1 MTFPVPDNEAA
12 RLQALRQYEI
22 LDTAAEES
30 FDRIT
35 RIVSVFL
42 KMPTVRISLVDETHL
57 WFKSRQGFDAQKIPR
72 DVSICSHAIMHD
84 DVFVVNDLTADP
96 RFANNPNVV
105 GGLKFRFYAGAPLQT
120 RDNLNIGALCVNDTV
135 PRQLG
140 EEEKVFLTDMAQLV
154 MDEMD
159 LRLAGR
165 HAAEEISQRKA
176 AEEELQAM
184 KTNLQELVM
193 ERTADLEE
201 ALEKA
206 EVANRTKTDFL
217 SNMSHELRTPL
228 NAIIGFSE
236 MTKGEMFGPLGN
248 DTYRDYAGIINDT
261 GHHLLSVF
269 TELLDLSKIDAGV
282 DIKLEES
289 SIDIAKTVMQ
299 LAKIVLSRAQDSG
312 INLDTDVAIGLPALH
327 ADSIRVKQVL
337 LNLLDNA
344 LKFTKRGGSVV
355 FSAGVDDQM
364 QAYFTIADTGIG
376 IAAENLETIVKP
388 FTQVA
393 RVVTRTHE
401 GSGLGLPLSKSL
413 IELHGGTLQI
423 DSELGSGTTL
433 TLQFPASRTLTID
446 HSGVM

>member
-42 KMPTVRISLVDETHL
+42 KMPAVRISLVDENHL
-57 WFKSRQGFDAQKIPR
+57 WFKSRQGFDAQTIPR
-72 DVSICSHAIMHD
+72 DVAVCSHAIMHD
-84 DVFVVNDLTADP
+84 EIFVVNDLANDP
-96 RFANNPNVV
+96 RFGKNTTAT
-105 GGLKFRFYAGAPLQT
+105 GGRQFRFYAGAPLQT
-120 RDNLNIGALCVNDTV
+120 KDNLNIGALCVNDTV
-135 PRQLG
+135 PRQLSG
-140 EEEKVFLTDMAQLV
+140 EEENFLTDMARLV
-154 MDEMD
+154 MDQME

-165 HAAEEISQRKA
+165 HAAEEINQRKA
-176 AEEELQAM
+176 VEEELQAM
-184 KTNLQELVM
+184 KANLQELIT
-193 ERTADLEE
+193 ERTADLEQ

-206 EVANRTKTDFL
+206 EIANRTKTDFL

-228 NAIIGFSE
+228 NAIIGFSA
-236 MTKGEMFGPLGN
+236 MTKGEMFGPLSN
-248 DTYRDYAGIINDT
+248 DTYRDYAGIINET
-261 GHHLLSVF
+261 GQHLLSVF
-269 TELLDLSKIDAGV
+269 TELLDLSKIESGA

-312 INLDTDVAIGLPALH
+312 IELNTDVAIGLPALH
-327 ADSIRVKQVL
+327 ADSIRLKQIL

-344 LKFTKRGGSVV
+344 LKFTKSGGSVV

-364 QAYFTIADTGIG
+364 QAYFIIADTGIG
-376 IAAENLETIVKP
+376 IAAENLETVVKP
-388 FTQVA
+388 FAQVA
-393 RVVTRTHE
+393 RVITRAHE

-413 IELHGGTLQI
+413 VELHGGTLQI
-423 DSELGSGTTL
+423 ESEPGAGTTV
-433 TLQFPASRTLTID
+433 TLQFPASRTLVKD
-446 HSGVM
+446 QSGVV

>member
-1 MTFPVPDNEAA
+1 MTFPVPDNETA
-12 RLQALRQYEI
+12 RLQTLRQYEI

-35 RIVSVFL
+35 RIVSAFL
-42 KMPTVRISLVDETHL
+42 KMPTVRIALVDENHL
-57 WFKSRQGFDAQKIPR
+57 WFKSRKGFDAQKIPR
-72 DVSICSHAIMHD
+72 DVAICSHAIMHD
-84 DVFVVNDLTADP
+84 GVFVVNDLANDP
-96 RFANNPNVV
+96 RFADSPTVV
-105 GGLKFRFYAGAPLQT
+105 GGPQFRFYAGAPLQT

-135 PRQLG
+135 PRQLS
-140 EEEKVFLTDMAQLV
+140 EQEKVFLTDMAQMV

-184 KTNLQELVM
+184 KTNLQELIA

-206 EVANRTKTDFL
+206 ELANRTKTDFL

-236 MTKGEMFGPLGN
+236 MTKGEMFGPIGN
-248 DTYRDYAGIINDT
+248 DTYKEYAGIINET
-261 GHHLLSVF
+261 GQHLLSVF
-269 TELLDLSKIDAGV
+269 TELLELSKIDTGV

-312 INLDTDVAIGLPALH
+312 INLNTDVSIGLPALH
-327 ADSIRVKQVL
+327 ADSIRLKQVL

-355 FSAGVDDQM
+355 FSAGIDDQM

-376 IAAENLETIVKP
+376 ITAENLETVVKP
-388 FTQVA
+388 FAQVA

-413 IELHGGTLQI
+413 VELHGGTLQI
-423 DSELGSGTTL
+423 DSEPGSGTTV
-433 TLQFPASRTLTID
+433 TLQFPSSRTLTAD
-446 HSGVM
+446 